1 MSFRFDVGRAGDP
14 AYMYVAMRE
23 SHRGNLSVFDRSVY
37 NFASSNVDFDPTIR
51 LIDNVEDIRELLVR
65 IFDNFSCHSYIKYE
79 VRDELDRIDDWIAA
93 IEYEDSNDS
102 SAICPLI
109 REFEQLGRL

>member
-1 MSFRFDVGRAGDP
+1 MSFRFDVGRAGDS

-23 SHRGNLSVFDRSVY
+23 THRGNLSIFDRSAY
-37 NFASSNVDFDPTIR
+37 NFASSNVGLDPTIY

-65 IFDNFSCHSYIKYE
+65 IFDNFSCHPYIKFD
-79 VRDELDRIDDWIAA
+79 VRDELERIDDWLAA
-93 IEYEDSNDS
+93 IEYEGSNDS

-109 REFEQLGRL
+109 REFEQLGRI

>member
-1 MSFRFDVGRAGDP
+1 MSFRFDVGRVGDP

-23 SHRGNLSVFDRSVY
+23 THRGNLSIFDRSVY
-37 NFASSNVDFDPTIR
+37 NFVSSVVDLDPTIF
-51 LIDNVEDIRELLVR
+51 LIDNVEDIRELLSRV
-65 IFDNFSCHSYIKYE
+65 FENFYCNSYIKYE
-79 VRDELDRIDDWIAA
+79 VSDELDMIDDWLAA

-109 REFEQLGRL
+109 REFEQFGRL